1 MAVLAAVL
9 VIVLAAPNLA
19 AAQDA
24 VQPEAG
30 RPAQKAPSQ
39 PPLAEDL
46 YLKLKSVGL
55 DTSKVYRIRDVTLD
69 RAAVH
74 LTLDDGTIAFTEDVA
89 GHVSGAFFEGDG
101 EVLLSP
107 PDRTERASMALFT
120 GGAILEESFTTA
132 YLRFN
137 DNTYAELQPYL
148 RPVDGGPDFVLRW
161 NEIARTFA
169 EADALRLLLT
179 YSHDLPVTEPMEKT
193 TPPS

>member
-1 MAVLAAVL
+1 MAVLSAVL
-9 VIVLAAPNLA
+9 MAVVVAPYLAAQNA
-19 AAQDA
+19 APSKT
-24 VQPEAG
+24 VRME
-30 RPAQKAPSQ
+30 QKAPSQ
-39 PPLAEDL
+39 LAPAEDL
-46 YLKLKSVGL
+46 YLRLKSIGL
-55 DTSKVYRIRDVTLD
+55 DPSKVYRIRDVTLD
-69 RAAVH
+69 RAALH
-74 LTLDDGTIAFTEDVA
+74 LTLDDGTIAFTQDVA

-148 RPVDGGPDFVLRW
+148 RPVDGAADFVSRW

-179 YSHDLPVTEPMEKT
+179 YS
-193 TPPS
+193 

>member
-1 MAVLAAVL
+1 
-9 VIVLAAPNLA
+9 
-19 AAQDA
+19 
-24 VQPEAG
+24 
-30 RPAQKAPSQ
+30 
-39 PPLAEDL
+39 
-46 YLKLKSVGL
+46 
-55 DTSKVYRIRDVTLD
+55 KVYRIRDVTLD

-89 GHVSGAFFEGDG
+89 GHVSGAFFEGEG

-120 GGAILEESFTTA
+120 GGAILEESFTTV

-148 RPVDGGPDFVLRW
+148 RPVDGAADFVLRW
-161 NEIARTFA
+161 NENARTFA

-179 YSHDLPVTEPMEKT
+179 YSHDLPVTGPVEKT
-193 TPPS
+193 SPSPSSEDSHDQTLHARVQGRKLGLFDVAFDSEAREQVWAGQSRT